1 LENSKGVE
9 AMPANVQ
16 TYIGRQAAWHKLGT
30 VTGKYQ
36 TWAEILAHGGLDFD
50 VFKSQLHDGLGR
62 VVKAWGVF
70 RYNQKDKAVGNKN
83 AANFL
88 GVVGEDYNCIN
99 HAQGFEMVDALMNTA
114 DGAHYE
120 TAGVLGEGETV
131 WGLADLGLRMRVGED
146 EHKTYLMF
154 ATGHCGNMTYTFKL
168 VDERVV
174 CENTLSIAL
183 REKSVA
189 AFRVKHTRFAQN
201 RIADANAVL
210 QSLQDETISM
220 ERKLNMLA
228 QKRVTKESLNSIMD
242 RLFPQRK
249 GEDGVETSSTR
260 RTNILADILSIYEV
274 NDGNQFPE
282 QRGTAYNLLNAITN
296 YTDHSRSTKGDM
308 RSESALFGSGDKLKT
323 SALQIIMDAAQGMPE
338 VLRRG
343 TQGVEVDFASVGLN
357 VPALSR

>member
-1 LENSKGVE
+1 
-9 AMPANVQ
+9 MPANVQ
-16 TYIGRQAAWHKLGT
+16 TYIGRQAAWHNLGT

-50 VFKSQLHDGLGR
+50 VFKSQLYDDLGR
-62 VVKAWGVF
+62 LVKAWGVF
-70 RYNQKDKAVGNKN
+70 RYNQQDKVVGAKEK
-83 AANFL
+83 ATFL
-88 GVVGEDYNCIN
+88 GTVGEDYNTIN

-154 ATGHCGNMTYTFKL
+154 CTGHIGNVSYTFKL

-174 CENTLSIAL
+174 CENTLSVAL
-183 REKSVA
+183 SERNVA
-189 AFRVKHTRFAQN
+189 QFRVKHTRYAQN

-210 QSLQDETISM
+210 KGLQYDTFCM
-220 ERKLNMLA
+220 DRKLNLLA
-228 QKRVTKESLNSIMD
+228 AKRVTKESLNSIMD

-249 GEDGVETSSTR
+249 GEDGLETSSTR
-260 RTNILADILSIYEV
+260 RTNIIADILGIYEQ
-274 NDGNQFPE
+274 NDGDAYPE

-323 SALQIIMDAAQGMPE
+323 SALSIILDAAQGMPE

-343 TQGVEVDFASVGLN
+343 QGVQVDYESVGLR
-357 VPALSR
+357 VPTVVSR